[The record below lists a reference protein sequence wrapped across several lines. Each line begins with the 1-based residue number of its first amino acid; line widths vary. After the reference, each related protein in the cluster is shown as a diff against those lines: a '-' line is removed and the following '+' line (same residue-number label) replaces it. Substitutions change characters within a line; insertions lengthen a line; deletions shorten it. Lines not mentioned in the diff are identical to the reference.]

1 MKNLNKFMDKKQVTL
16 KYPIEY
22 YVKDIKVGT
31 DIIKKYF
38 IIDTRSLQKEKIQ
51 YVFENFREIQEKILS
66 DYFYEH
72 YKLEKNNSLSTY
84 PFNLEL
90 IYLVDEKQKYDIYKY
105 SFLYNMEYA
114 LKSIMNESELLN
126 LLNKEYTFKNL
137 DKEILLTLKD
147 RVIKLNHFN
156 YIQGDNGSGKT
167 MMLKEISKI
176 LDVRMFSL
184 DDRSLNLENKI
195 EDIESLNNI
204 IYSLTG
210 SYEIDKYSDYSKY
223 ISRLSQILEFSKENN
238 NIVLLDDLRWLS
250 LDSRNRVKLKNALAD
265 YSYEY
270 MPIVITGYKQAE
282 EIKRKVYKSNIILAN
297 NK

>member
-38 IIDTRSLQKEKIQ
+38 IIDTRNLQKEKIQ

-105 SFLYNMEYA
+105 GFLYNMEYA

-126 LLNKEYTFKNL
+126 LLNKEYSFKNL

-184 DDRSLNLENKI
+184 EDRSLNLENKI
-195 EDIESLNNI
+195 EDVESLNSI

-210 SYEIDKYSDYSKY
+210 SYELDEYSDYSKY

-238 NIVLLDDLRWLS
+238 NVVLLDDLRWLS

-270 MPIVITGYKQAE
+270 CPIVITGYKQAE
-282 EIKRKVYKSNIILAN
+282 EIKRKVYKPNIILAN